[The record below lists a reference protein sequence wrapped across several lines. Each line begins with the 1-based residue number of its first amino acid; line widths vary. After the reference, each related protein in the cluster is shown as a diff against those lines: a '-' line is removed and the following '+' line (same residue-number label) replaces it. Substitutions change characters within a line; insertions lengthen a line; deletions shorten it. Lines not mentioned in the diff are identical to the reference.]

1 MLFNSLD
8 FFLFLLV
15 VFTVYWTLPNVYRK
29 VWLISASIF
38 FYGFWSIGFLFH
50 FLGILAFNY
59 LFYYFAH
66 GSYTKAKVSFLVV
79 VNLFN
84 LAIFKYLIFFE
95 TILNDLGFSIQ
106 IAYPLKDF
114 VLPLAISF
122 YTFQIIAFH
131 IDCYRGE
138 LKEKVSPED
147 FFFFILFFPQLIAGP
162 IIRWAE
168 LKRQIDRNKLPHADL
183 LRTGG
188 ILIFFGLLKK
198 VVIGDQLGTL
208 IDPVFQSPEKYNQ
221 AAILLS
227 TYGFAVQIYSDFSG
241 YSDIAR
247 GLAILLGFNIPR
259 NFDTPYFATTL
270 QEFWQRWHITLSRW
284 LRDYL
289 YIPLG
294 GNRSGNI
301 KTYINLLLTMLLG
314 GLWHGANYNFLIWGG
329 LHGLFL
335 AIERPFVRTFQK
347 YSKFW
352 QLGIRSLIIFHFVCI
367 TWIFFRCS
375 NLRDAIVFFEGFT
388 RNVGSNLSNNSL
400 AGWLIFAS
408 IVLHVFERNYRKLDF
423 LTRKFWLLPAF
434 GIALF
439 ALFPST
445 VTNVM
450 TFIYFQ
456 F

>member
-1 MLFNSLD
+1 M
-8 FFLFLLV
+8 
-15 VFTVYWTLPNVYRK
+15 YRK

-66 GSYTKAKVSFLVV
+66 GSYTKIKVSFLVF
-79 VNLFN
+79 VNLLN

-95 TILNDLGFSIQ
+95 TILTDLGFSVQ
-106 IAYPLKDF
+106 VAYPLKEF

-138 LKEKVSPED
+138 LKEKVSLED

-183 LRTGG
+183 IRTGSV
-188 ILIFFGLLKK
+188 LIFLGLLKK

-221 AAILLS
+221 AAIVLS
-227 TYGFAVQIYSDFSG
+227 AYGFAVQIYSDFSG

-294 GNRSGNI
+294 GNKSGKIN
-301 KTYINLLLTMLLG
+301 TYINLLLTMLLG

-329 LHGLFL
+329 MHGLFL
-335 AIERPFVRTFQK
+335 AIERPFIGTFQK
-347 YSKFW
+347 YSESW
-352 QLGIRSLIIFHFVCI
+352 QLGIRSLIVFHFVCI
-367 TWIFFRCS
+367 TWIFFRSS
-375 NLRDAIVFFEGFT
+375 NIGDAIVFFEGFS
-388 RNVGSNLSNNSL
+388 RNVGSNLTNNSL
-400 AGWLIFAS
+400 AGWLIFAA
-408 IVLHVFERNYRKLDF
+408 IILHAIERNYRKLDL
-423 LTRKFWLLPAF
+423 LTKKFWLLPAF
-434 GIALF
+434 GVAIF
-439 ALFPST
+439 AFFPST